1 MLKNVIT
8 LFYNLFIALYGFA
21 LKLASIWNPKARL
34 WVSGR
39 KNYFTELEF
48 RLKDLPQDNR
58 PRVWMH
64 CASLGEF
71 EQGRPVVEKIRQN
84 NPNTIIVIT
93 FFSPS
98 GYEIRKN
105 YRGADFVLYLPLDTH
120 YNAMSFVR
128 LINPSMVLWVRYEF
142 WLHYLEEIKRK
153 QIPLLLISG
162 TIYKRGLFYG
172 IYRKKL
178 FQCFTHF
185 FVQTP
190 ASAQFLREEGF
201 NNNVTVSGDTRFDRV
216 IEIAEAFQPIEPVEA
231 FCQGHRVLVAGSTWP
246 EDEEEMIHYVREK
259 PDFRFII
266 APHEVDKESIK
277 DLQKEF
283 PHSILYSS
291 LQSQTTGNTKLN
303 EITYS
308 PKQIN
313 TLIIDNIGMLSRLYH
328 YADITYVGGGFG
340 ESGLHNILEAA
351 VYGKPVFFGPVYQS
365 HYEAV
370 ALEEAGGAISI
381 ENALELE
388 NQLNTLWND
397 ETLLKQRGE
406 AAKQYVYANAGAT
419 GYIMDYIYKNR
430 LLTN

>member
-1 MLKNVIT
+1 MFKNVIA

-71 EQGRPVVEKIRQN
+71 EQGRPVLEKIRQN

-120 YNAMSFVR
+120 YNAMSFIR

-216 IEIAEAFQPIEPVEA
+216 IETAEAFQPIEPVEA

-246 EDEEEMIHYVREK
+246 EDEEEMIHYVRER

-266 APHEVDKESIK
+266 
-277 DLQKEF
+277 
-283 PHSILYSS
+283 
-291 LQSQTTGNTKLN
+291 T
-303 EITYS
+303 
-308 PKQIN
+308 
-313 TLIIDNIGMLSRLYH
+313 
-328 YADITYVGGGFG
+328 
-340 ESGLHNILEAA
+340 
-351 VYGKPVFFGPVYQS
+351 
-365 HYEAV
+365 
-370 ALEEAGGAISI
+370 
-381 ENALELE
+381 
-388 NQLNTLWND
+388 
-397 ETLLKQRGE
+397 
-406 AAKQYVYANAGAT
+406 
-419 GYIMDYIYKNR
+419 
-430 LLTN
+430 